1 MVNSQNELWDI
12 LKSRLRKVMI
22 KESKFLN
29 QERNKIYN
37 ELTVKYVDLKRKLN
51 RTIEEDL
58 SVEELQK
65 KK

>member
-65 KK
+65 K